1 MLSSLQSDGASKPTR
16 NRATQ
21 RLVTGR
27 SSLLIKIFFII
38 KERSETLMRF
48 RFVLN

>member
-1 MLSSLQSDGASKPTR
+1 MLRSDGKSSHTR
-16 NRATQ
+16 YRATQ